1 MEVGQEEKQRQKEK
15 EWKDKMGVE
24 FSKQLMEH
32 KQKLTQ
38 QRDQQLDSVLEKLS
52 REHLELR
59 EKQRK
64 QLTEEA
70 RLSCNQLESRVEDLT
85 QGRDRAV
92 EEIQEITAK
101 MVETERELETW
112 KTKYQCK
119 EQKLQ
124 DVELMKLDAE
134 ARAKN
139 SVREASEEGG
149 KLRETVE
156 ELRRQHEK
164 EIGKKEEVAAQLRT
178 QIAETQDVI
187 QSIKDQHGLA
197 VVEVEQREKKITRQR
212 ECALHN
218 LTQHLQAKTQQI
230 EQLKHLLK
238 KQREELLG
246 SMCTSAPAVPPPPQ
260 PAQPAQ
266 PQAVSSD
273 KARARS
279 SATKLRP
286 IESAGRTAQMGPQ
299 MGPRKAAGKN
309 GVVVVGEG
317 GNKLASRAAKKP
329 SSTNI

>member
-1 MEVGQEEKQRQKEK
+1 
-15 EWKDKMGVE
+15 
-24 FSKQLMEH
+24 
-32 KQKLTQ
+32 
-38 QRDQQLDSVLEKLS
+38 
-52 REHLELR
+52 
-59 EKQRK
+59 
-64 QLTEEA
+64 
-70 RLSCNQLESRVEDLT
+70 
-85 QGRDRAV
+85 
-92 EEIQEITAK
+92 
-101 MVETERELETW
+101 
-112 KTKYQCK
+112 
-119 EQKLQ
+119 
-124 DVELMKLDAE
+124 MKLDAE